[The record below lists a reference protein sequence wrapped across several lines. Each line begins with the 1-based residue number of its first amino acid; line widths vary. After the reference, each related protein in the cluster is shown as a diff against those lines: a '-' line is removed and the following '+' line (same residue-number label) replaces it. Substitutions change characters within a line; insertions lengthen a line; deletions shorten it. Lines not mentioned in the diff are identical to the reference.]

1 MAWKSKDWK
10 ECLREEDKKELAEI
24 LDLAAKHRCAYC
36 QAKDVKIAQLWCALF
51 EVWKELKEVREKVE
65 LVIKPFEHMVEIG
78 EAAKRQAI
86 EDLTKELI
94 RPKSE
99 AEKEAVRKL
108 VDSLMKF

>member
-1 MAWKSKDWK
+1 MVLERKDWK
-10 ECLREEDKKELAEI
+10 EWLREEDKKELAEI

-36 QAKDVKIAQLWCALF
+36 QAKDVKIAQLWCALL
-51 EVWKELKEVREKVE
+51 ELRKELKEIKEKVE
-65 LVIKPFEHMVEIG
+65 IASKPFEHIVEIG

-94 RPKSE
+94 RPKTE